1 MRAESE
7 ALICSGA
14 VHNKAQTYAL
24 LDERVAPQATLSRE
38 ASIAKL
44 ARIYLQSHAPA
55 TLDDFAWWSGLSKT
69 EARNGIEA
77 LKENVEKSE
86 LHGKQYFSLVPD
98 VPSCHSGC
106 TLANTQNNE
115 RQGFS
120 EASLDTSY
128 SARSRRIHVA
138 DVSGHADDTTK
149 TPHQPA
155 LLLPAFDEYI
165 IAYSDRDAIIAKEH
179 QPKSFTTNGIFRPTI
194 VAQGKVVGTWRKA
207 TSGKKQVELSYFAQ
221 PSKTLEKQSAKAVEQ
236 FNHFKA

>member
-24 LDERVAPQATLSRE
+24 LDERVAPQAPLSRE

-86 LHGKQYFSLVPD
+86 LHGKQYFSLVPKGNNTLGPGPSVLSFEGNNAVTSATTHWD
-98 VPSCHSGC
+98 PVPVC
-106 TLANTQNNE
+106 L
-115 RQGFS
+115 
-120 EASLDTSY
+120 
-128 SARSRRIHVA
+128 
-138 DVSGHADDTTK
+138 SGHADATTK
-149 TPHQPA
+149 TPRQPA

-194 VAQGKVVGTWRKA
+194 VVQGKVVGTWRKA

-221 PSKTLEKQSAKAVEQ
+221 PSKALEKQIAKAVEQ